1 MENSRT
7 ERFSLLSGVV
17 AVLLLMAGS
26 VLIGIYDYLP
36 PAEEIAGYVTDNAS
50 RVQAGGYLG
59 SISAVFLIWFSSSV
73 RSALAS
79 REGGTGRLSNIAFG
93 GGVGAGIAVALGF
106 SAIIAAGSRA
116 GADGGITA
124 IGAITFHDLW
134 GQFLGYANG
143 LMLAVFVAATAIV
156 SLRTDIF
163 PKWFSWLSL
172 LLAIGLITP
181 LNYIFLFGGVAW
193 LVIVSVWLFVKHKD

>member
-1 MENSRT
+1 MDNSRT

-17 AVLLLMAGS
+17 AVLLLLAGS
-26 VLIGIYDYLP
+26 ALIGIYDYLP
-36 PAEEIAGYVTDNAS
+36 PAEEIADYITDNDA
-50 RVQAGGYLG
+50 RVQGGGYLG
-59 SISAVFLIWFSSSV
+59 SIAAVFLLWFSGSV
-73 RSALAS
+73 RSALAT

-93 GGVGAGIAVALGF
+93 GGIGASIAVALGF

-143 LMLAVFVAATAIV
+143 LMLAVFVAATSIV
-156 SLRTDIF
+156 SLGTNIF

-181 LNYIFLFGGVAW
+181 LNYIFLYGGVAW
-193 LVIVSVWLFVKHKD
+193 LFVVSVWLFVKHKD